1 MTLVLGGSRV
11 RPAAITLGLCLLAAF
26 ADGYDNQAMG
36 VAAPALAPALH
47 LSRAQLGPVLS
58 ASIIGLVAGAVVC
71 GAVAD
76 RIGRK
81 WTLIGSL
88 VVFALFTTATA
99 LAWNLQ
105 SLVIIRVL
113 AGVGIGGAMPNI
125 LALAAE
131 ATSPE
136 RRARVTTWVTAG
148 YPIGG
153 ALSGLAAAN
162 LPWREIFW
170 LGGAGPLALAL
181 TMIFALPESGRFLAV
196 RETRRAAVLDILL
209 GDSRALT
216 TALLWV
222 GGFAWVMTLYL
233 LLNWLPTL
241 MGDKGIGKAEASL
254 VSLLFNLGG
263 VAGILTI
270 APLLEAKRRGWSLG
284 AWCAAA
290 GLAVFGLALAR
301 ADLASA
307 GAAGFAAG
315 VFIIGASVA
324 LNGISPCFYPAAMRG
339 TGVGAGVAVG
349 RIGGIVGPLS
359 ASALLAAGAG
369 ANGVLLALVP
379 LVAMAGAAMLIL
391 VHRPM
396 VRD

>member
-1 MTLVLGGSRV
+1 MTLALEVSRV
-11 RPAAITLGLCLLAAF
+11 RPAAWTLGLCLLAALT
-26 ADGYDNQAMG
+26 DGYDNQAMG
-36 VAAPALAPALH
+36 VAAPALGPALH
-47 LSRAQLGPVLS
+47 LSRAELGPVLS
-58 ASIIGLVAGAVVC
+58 ASIIGLVAGAMVC

-88 VVFALFTTATA
+88 LVFALFTSATAT
-99 LAWNLQ
+99 AWNLQ
-105 SLVIIRVL
+105 SLLAIRVL

-153 ALSGLAAAN
+153 ALAGLAAAS
-162 LPWREIFW
+162 LSWREIFW
-170 LGGAGPLALAL
+170 VGGAGPIALAVA
-181 TMIFALPESGRFLAV
+181 MIFMLPESGRFLAV
-196 RETRRAAVLDILL
+196 REARRAPVLAALF
-209 GDSRALT
+209 GKGRALT

-241 MGDKGIGKAEASL
+241 MGDKGIGRAEASL

-263 VAGILTI
+263 VLGIVTI
-270 APLLEAKRRGWSLG
+270 APLLEARRRVWSLA
-284 AWCAAA
+284 AWCAGA
-290 GLAVFGLALAR
+290 GLAMFALALAR

-307 GAAGFAAG
+307 GTAGFAAG

-324 LNGISPCFYPAAMRG
+324 LNGISPCFYPVAIRG

-349 RIGGIVGPLS
+349 RVGGIVGPLL

-369 ANGVLLALVP
+369 ANGVLMALVP
-379 LVAMAGAAMLIL
+379 LVAAAGAAMMFL
-391 VHRPM
+391 VRRPM

>member
-1 MTLVLGGSRV
+1 MTLVLESSRV
-11 RPAAITLGLCLLAAF
+11 RPAAVTLGLCLLAAF

-47 LSRAQLGPVLS
+47 LTRAQLGPVLS
-58 ASIIGLVAGAVVC
+58 ASIIGLVAGAMVC

-76 RIGRK
+76 RLGRK
-81 WTLIGSL
+81 WTMIGSL

-105 SLVIIRVL
+105 SLIVIRIL

-131 ATSPE
+131 ATTSE
-136 RRARVTTWVTAG
+136 GRARVTTWVTAG

-153 ALSGLAAAN
+153 ALSGLAAAS

-170 LGGAGPLALAL
+170 VGGAAPLALAL
-181 TMIFALPESGRFLAV
+181 VMIFALPESGRFLAV
-196 RETRRAAVLDILL
+196 RERRRAALLEVLF
-209 GDSRALT
+209 GEGRALT

-241 MGDKGIGKAEASL
+241 MGDKGVGKAEASL

-270 APLLEAKRRGWSLG
+270 APLLETRRRVWALG

-290 GLAVFGLALAR
+290 GLAAFALALAR

-307 GAAGFAAG
+307 GTAGFAAG
-315 VFIIGASVA
+315 VFIVGGSVA
-324 LNGISPCFYPAAMRG
+324 LNGISPCFYPAAIRG

-349 RIGGIVGPLS
+349 RVGGIIGPLL
-359 ASALLAAGAG
+359 ASGLLAAGAG
-369 ANGVLLALVP
+369 ASGVLVALVP
-379 LVAMAGAAMLIL
+379 LVAAAGAAMLIL
-391 VHRPM
+391 VRRPM